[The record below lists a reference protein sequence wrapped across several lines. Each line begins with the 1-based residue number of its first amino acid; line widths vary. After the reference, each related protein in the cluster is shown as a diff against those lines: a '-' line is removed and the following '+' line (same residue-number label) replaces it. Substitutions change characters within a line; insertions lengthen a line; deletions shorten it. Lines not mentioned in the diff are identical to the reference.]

1 MNTALIYSNI
11 NENQLSLLKT
21 KVPNLS
27 LIKIEPGKVDITEN
41 LNNFEKIYLKSDCV
55 KLLKPLVLKLKLHS
69 QIKTLKGKNSTLL
82 LVTQSIYNHNVTEST
97 NTSGHN
103 IIDTITHSNLEVE
116 KTARIAYEKAENL
129 SNELLNIYETKL
141 ASNFEWSKVVIDI
154 NEDYP
159 TVSLNEE
166 TLIDFILKYESFDL
180 NNKSIVILSEPL
192 QEDSIYRF
200 LEDKGFN
207 FISQI
212 YVGDTNQTIE
222 LI

>member
-11 NENQLSLLKT
+11 SEKQLSLLKDSIS
-21 KVPNLS
+21 NLS
-27 LIKIEPGKVDITEN
+27 LIKIKPGQVDITEN
-41 LNNFEKIYLKSDCV
+41 LNNFEKIYLKSDCI
-55 KLLKPLVLKLKLHS
+55 KLLKSLVLKLKLHT

-82 LVTQSIYNHNVTEST
+82 IVTQSMYNHNVNEYT

-116 KTARIAYEKAENL
+116 KTARIAYEKAESL

-166 TLIDFILKYESFDL
+166 TLIDFILKYKTFDL
-180 NNKSIVILSEPL
+180 DSKSIVILSEPL
-192 QEDSIYRF
+192 QEDSIYKF
-200 LEDKGFN
+200 LDDKGFN
-207 FISQI
+207 FISQL